1 MGAQRKLNCPRVY
14 AAPEVMF
21 DELVSPASDVW
32 AMGNLL
38 HYILS
43 GGQEMGSSVISGRP
57 NPTDEEVLKN
67 IVLALGKLP
76 NPWWQRWEERRKHFD
91 EEARPAEG
99 VRGISRLVRTS
110 KAYIKE
116 EESEVFEKVLWG
128 MFDYNPRMRLT
139 SREVANR
146 LEWLAS

>member
-1 MGAQRKLNCPRVY
+1 
-14 AAPEVMF
+14 
-21 DELVSPASDVW
+21 
-32 AMGNLL
+32 MGNLL
-38 HYILS
+38 HSLLS
-43 GGQEMGSSVISGRP
+43 GGQELGTSVISGRP
-57 NPTDEEVLKN
+57 NPTDDEVLKS
-67 IVLALGKLP
+67 IVLVLGKLP
-76 NPWWQRWEERRKHFD
+76 DPRWQRWEERRKYFD

-99 VRGISRLVRTS
+99 VSGVSRLARIP

-116 EESEVFEKVLWG
+116 EESEVFEKVLRG